1 MSQVDFLFPE
11 MSAVSL
17 SLSNGLRDALHVVD
31 VDYTR

>member
-1 MSQVDFLFPE
+1 MPQVDFLFPE

-17 SLSNGLRDALHVVD
+17 SLFNGLLDVLHVVD